1 LSPFLEDNFRTGM
14 NFFTNFDVMMLD
26 IIPTYFF
33 DE

>member
-1 LSPFLEDNFRTGM
+1 LSPFLEDDFRTGT
-14 NFFTNFDVMMLD
+14 NFFTSFGVIVFD